1 MMHLASRP
9 ALAAGVALTAFM
21 YAPPVALAASPAA
34 RSAPSVAWLACP
46 TCGKAKAT
54 PAAGSEAFK
63 WPPWLSIEWP
73 INPFDHSIPGAVF
86 YVHTAMH
93 NGTPTVRDLSGAA
106 EGMVNGQR
114 RTVPL
119 HFDATPT
126 PGVFAVRAQWPTQG
140 AWLIRITLGGSTTAL
155 VSLDGQGNVA
165 SVRVPTRVVGDQTL
179 PRQVAAS
186 EIDSTLTQLAA
197 RHQ

>member
-1 MMHLASRP
+1 MMYVAFRS
-9 ALAAGVALTAFM
+9 ALAVGAALGALA
-21 YAPPVALAASPAA
+21 YAPPAGLAPSPAA
-34 RSAPSVAWLACP
+34 SATGSLTSSACP
-46 TCGKAKAT
+46 TCGTPKAT
-54 PAAGSEAFK
+54 SASSAEAFK

>member
-1 MMHLASRP
+1 M
-9 ALAAGVALTAFM
+9 
-21 YAPPVALAASPAA
+21 
-34 RSAPSVAWLACP
+34 
-46 TCGKAKAT
+46 
-54 PAAGSEAFK
+54 
-63 WPPWLSIEWP
+63 
-73 INPFDHSIPGAVF
+73 
-86 YVHTAMH
+86 
-93 NGTPTVRDLSGAA
+93 
-106 EGMVNGQR
+106 
-114 RTVPL
+114 
-119 HFDATPT
+119 
-126 PGVFAVRAQWPTQG
+126 PGVFAVRTQWPTEG

>member
-1 MMHLASRP
+1 VAS
-9 ALAAGVALTAFM
+9 
-21 YAPPVALAASPAA
+21 
-34 RSAPSVAWLACP
+34 LACP
-46 TCGKAKAT
+46 TCGTPKAT
-54 PAAGSEAFK
+54 AASSAEAFK

-73 INPFDHSIPGAVF
+73 INPFDRSVPGAVF
-86 YVHTAMH
+86 YVHAAMH

-119 HFDATPT
+119 HFDVTPT

-140 AWLIRITLGGSTTAL
+140 TWLVRITLGESTTAL

-165 SVRVPTRVVGDQTL
+165 SVRVPTRVVDNQTL
-179 PRQVAAS
+179 PRQVAER